1 MKGKNAG
8 SKRERDGYI
17 FILPAF
23 IYMLVVLGYPLVY
36 NLILSFKNVD
46 VKNLTKGGSVF
57 IGFEN
62 YINLFNDSTF
72 LLVLRNTFVFTI
84 ACLVFQ
90 FTIGF
95 AFAMFSTRSLS
106 FPGRFEE

>member
-1 MKGKNAG
+1 MKTKNA
-8 SKRERDGYI
+8 SARRENDGYL
-17 FILPAF
+17 FIIPAF

-62 YINLFNDSTF
+62 H
-72 LLVLRNTFVFTI
+72 V
-84 ACLVFQ
+84 
-90 FTIGF
+90 
-95 AFAMFSTRSLS
+95 M
-106 FPGRFEE
+106 